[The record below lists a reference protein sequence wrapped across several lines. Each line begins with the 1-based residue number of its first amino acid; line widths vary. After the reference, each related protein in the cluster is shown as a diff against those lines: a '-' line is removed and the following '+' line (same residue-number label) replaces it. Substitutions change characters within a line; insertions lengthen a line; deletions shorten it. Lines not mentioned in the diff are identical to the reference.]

1 MSLNFANYSGIKIPE
16 GKTKTIS
23 RKMDGM
29 ILWRNRYINR
39 VPLSIHSD
47 GSIYNNGLGY
57 KNGYRV
63 RSGGAEAAQDAA
75 ACTGF
80 IPVKGGDVVR
90 ICGWSK
96 HLDTGNA
103 ANAINVANS
112 SFTNIGQISNANYGI
127 FATDGGYTKYGMDT
141 IENDANGVSKW
152 VVPPDE
158 SKVSYIRV
166 SAFNYDEPNKYDVG
180 SYLIV
185 TINEEI
191 E

>member
-16 GKTKTIS
+16 GKTNTIS

-57 KNGYRV
+57 KNGYRI

-80 IPVKGGDVVR
+80 IPVKGGDVVH
-90 ICGWSK
+90 IYGWK
-96 HLDTGNA
+96 RYERPDIA

-112 SFTNIGQISNANYGI
+112 EFENIGQVSNASYGI
-127 FATDGGYTKYGMDT
+127 FLSSNYTKYNHDT
-141 IENDANGVSKW
+141 ILDNANGVSKW
-152 VVPPDE
+152 IVPPTNSE
-158 SKVSYIRV
+158 VSYIRV
-166 SAFNYDEPNKYDVG
+166 SAFNDDANLSEHVG
-180 SYLIV
+180 EQLIV

-191 E
+191 V

>member
-1 MSLNFANYSGIKIPE
+1 MSLNFTNYSGIKIPE

-57 KNGYRV
+57 KNGYRI

-90 ICGWSK
+90 IRGWTRYSAAN
-96 HLDTGNA
+96 NA
-103 ANAINVANS
+103 ANAINVANAN
-112 SFTNIGQISNANYGI
+112 FTNIGQVSNANYGI
-127 FATDGGYTKYGMDT
+127 FDASGGYSKYGMDA
-141 IENDANGVSKW
+141 IEDDVNGVSKW
-152 VVPPDE
+152 IVPPTE
-158 SKVSYIRV
+158 SKVAYIRV
-166 SAFNYDEPNKYDVG
+166 SAFNYDEPNINDVG

-191 E
+191 V